1 MGGTRGVGG
10 TFVPR
15 CDDGWGWGDGSTG
28 ALAASIPVTYAQD
41 FTLLCSIGTS
51 VIIIHY
57 GICFY
62 LIKFHIL

>member
-1 MGGTRGVGG
+1 MGGTFGSRWN
-10 TFVPR
+10 
-15 CDDGWGWGDGSTG
+15 DEGDGETAAR
-28 ALAASIPVTYAQD
+28 ALWRLLIPVSYAQD

-62 LIKFHIL
+62 SIKFHIL